1 MIRPIVTSPLM
12 LRAPGEDA
20 DPTDALDAQVGQDLL
35 DTLEAHRHE
44 CVGMAAN
51 MIGVRKR
58 IIVAVEGT
66 RSLLMYN
73 PEVLEGTGAYETEE
87 GCLSLPGTRAC
98 TRFRIIRVRYLDEHG
113 HERTRSFSGYMAQ
126 IIQHEVDHLAGIL
139 I

>member
-1 MIRPIVTSPLM
+1 MVRPLM
-12 LRAPGEDA
+12 TDTVFLAQKALPVDA
-20 DPTDALDAQVGQDLL
+20 GDIAVADDLL
-35 DTLEAHRHE
+35 DTLKAHE
-44 CVGMAAN
+44 DGCVGMAAN

-87 GCLSLPGTRAC
+87 GCLSLPGTRPC
-98 TRFRIIRVRYLDEHG
+98 TRFRTIRVRYLDERG
-113 HERTRSFSGYMAQ
+113 HERTGSFSGYMAQ
-126 IIQHEVDHLAGIL
+126 IIQHEVDHTNGIL

>member
-20 DPTDALDAQVGQDLL
+20 DPTNALDAQVGQDLL

-58 IIVAVEGT
+58 IIVAAEGT

-87 GCLSLPGTRAC
+87 GCLSLPGTRPC
-98 TRFRIIRVRYLDEHG
+98 TRFRTIRVRYLDEHG
-113 HERTRSFSGYMAQ
+113 HERTGSFSGYTAQ
-126 IIQHEVDHLAGIL
+126 IIQHEVDHTNGIL

>member
-1 MIRPIVTSPLM
+1 MIRPIVTSPLT

-20 DPTDALDAQVGQDLL
+20 DPTDASDAQVGQDLL

-87 GCLSLPGTRAC
+87 GYLSLPGTRAC
-98 TRFRIIRVRYLDEHG
+98 TRFRTIRVRYLDEHG

-126 IIQHEVDHLAGIL
+126 IIQHEVDHTNGIL

>member
-1 MIRPIVTSPLM
+1 MQRPITTSIPL
-12 LRAPGEDA
+12 LSQPSEEAHNTEA
-20 DPTDALDAQVGQDLL
+20 DLAVAQDLKDTLDA
-35 DTLEAHRHE
+35 HRNG

-87 GCLSLPGTRAC
+87 GCLSLPGTRPC
-98 TRFRIIRVRYLDEHG
+98 TRFRTIRVRYLDEHG
-113 HERTRSFSGYMAQ
+113 HERTGSFSGYMAQ
-126 IIQHEVDHLAGIL
+126 IIQHEVDHTNGIL

>member
-66 RSLLMYN
+66 QSLLMYN

-87 GCLSLPGTRAC
+87 GCLSLPGTRPC
-98 TRFRIIRVRYLDEHG
+98 TRFRTIRVRYLDEHG
-113 HERTRSFSGYMAQ
+113 HE
-126 IIQHEVDHLAGIL
+126 
-139 I
+139 

>member
-1 MIRPIVTSPLM
+1 M
-12 LRAPGEDA
+12 LRASGEDA

-73 PEVLEGTGAYETEE
+73 PEVLEGTGAYKTEE
-87 GCLSLPGTRAC
+87 GCLSLPGTRPC
-98 TRFRIIRVRYLDEHG
+98 TRFRTIRVRYLDERG
-113 HERTRSFSGYMAQ
+113 HERTGSFSGYMAQ
-126 IIQHEVDHLAGIL
+126 IIQHEVDHTNGIL

>member
-1 MIRPIVTSPLM
+1 M
-12 LRAPGEDA
+12 
-20 DPTDALDAQVGQDLL
+20 DALDAQVGQDLL

-73 PEVLEGTGAYETEE
+73 PEVLEGTDAYETEE
-87 GCLSLPGTRAC
+87 GCLSLPGTRPC
-98 TRFRIIRVRYLDEHG
+98 TRFRTIRVRYLDERG
-113 HERTRSFSGYMAQ
+113 HERTGSFSGYMAQ
-126 IIQHEVDHLAGIL
+126 IIQHEVDHTNGIL